1 MKNKIS
7 TLEQHLLMI
16 VLMII
21 PGIPMFSLD
30 LNVSQSGTLSSLL
43 TDEQKANT
51 ERLVVTTS
59 NGAILNE
66 VDFVTLSAM
75 PNLKELDFSGD
86 LNTEIITP
94 NAFAGN
100 TTLETIK
107 FPANMKTIGIGA
119 FNNSALKG
127 VVSFPKTLISQ
138 EALVGRFTNCQG
150 ITAFEFPDNP
160 NLSSHE
166 GVAYAQGG
174 ALLLKYPCGKTAI
187 SYVVPDG
194 VTTIGEQAFSY
205 NHQLEEL
212 FIPESLNGFGATTD
226 LVFEHVTGLKR
237 IEVKAGNPNFASI
250 EGILI
255 NVVTKEFMYFPPAND
270 TESLVVDGSLV
281 ESVPMSF
288 FSYASSLKR
297 VVFTEG
303 FKHVGYRAF
312 RQATLDIKIPIE
324 YIELPSTIETIDG
337 EAFNSL
343 GSTIQQ
349 FVCKAT
355 TPPRLTGNS
364 TFRESNG
371 NSVKFAVPASA
382 HATYLTSQFVNE
394 YYPEGGGGSFTSS
407 QIVTYG
413 EISVSG
419 GTAIQNYSAAG
430 YSIKI
435 VADDAP
441 DGRSFS
447 HWESTTG
454 AVFVNESEPATYFK
468 MPNNDVAIT
477 AVFEEPKPYTITGAT
492 ISTSGAAALG
502 TIVPLRTGA
511 TKVVDGTTVYFKEW
525 KIIQGEEVVI
535 GNPQATTT
543 YFTMV
548 DDEVTIEAVYDI
560 LYMIDITR
568 GDAPLEAF
576 AGEVVSITANTKY
589 GEFTNWS
596 STTEG
601 VIFADE
607 KNENTTFIMPAS
619 DVVIVANFKG
629 TTGIHDAEGVIIGL
643 YPNPAIDYIQLTGI
657 TNGIYTIFDMQGN
670 VITKEEFMG
679 EAISVSNLL
688 SGVYILKI
696 NNIAIRFVKK

>member
-7 TLEQHLLMI
+7 TLKQHLLTI

-51 ERLVVTTS
+51 ERLVITTS

-66 VDFVTLSAM
+66 IDFATLSAM
-75 PNLKELDFSGD
+75 SNLRELDFSGD
-86 LNTEIITP
+86 LNTEIITA

-100 TTLETIK
+100 AILETIK
-107 FPANMKTIGIGA
+107 FPANMKEIGTGA
-119 FNNSALKG
+119 FNNGALRG
-127 VVSFPKTLISQ
+127 MVSFPKTLVSR

-160 NLSSHE
+160 ELSSHE
-166 GVAYAQGG
+166 GVAYAQRGTF
-174 ALLLKYPCGKTAI
+174 LLKYPCGKIATFYA
-187 SYVVPDG
+187 VPDG
-194 VTTIGEQAFSY
+194 VATIGEQAFSY
-205 NHQLEEL
+205 NHHLEEL
-212 FIPESLNGFGATTD
+212 HLPESFSGFDSTAD
-226 LVFEHVTGLKR
+226 LIFEHVTGLKR
-237 IEVKAGNPNFASI
+237 IEVKTENTNFTSI
-250 EGILI
+250 EGILV
-255 NVVTKEFMYFPPAND
+255 NAVTKEFMYFPPAND
-270 TESLVVDGSLV
+270 AESLVVDGSLV

-288 FSYASSLKR
+288 FSYASKLKR

-312 RQATLDIKIPIE
+312 RQATLDLKIPIE

-413 EISVSG
+413 EITVLG
-419 GTAIQNYSAAG
+419 GTAIQDCSAAG
-430 YSIKI
+430 YSIRI
-435 VADDAP
+435 VADEAP
-441 DGRSFS
+441 AGKSFS
-447 HWESTTG
+447 RWESITG
-454 AVFVNESEPATYFK
+454 VEFVNESEPDTYFK
-468 MPNNDVAIT
+468 MPDNDVTVT

-492 ISTSGAAALG
+492 ISASGAAALG
-502 TIVPLRTGA
+502 TIVPLQTAA
-511 TKVVDGTTVYFKEW
+511 TKVVDGIILYFKEW
-525 KIIQGEEVVI
+525 KIIKGEEVVI
-535 GNPQATTT
+535 GNSHATTT
-543 YFTMV
+543 YFTMI
-548 DDEVTIEAVYDI
+548 DEEVTIEAVYDV
-560 LYMIDITR
+560 LYLIDIIG

-576 AGEVVSITANTKY
+576 EGDIISITANTKQ
-589 GEFTNWS
+589 GEFTSWS
-596 STTEG
+596 SPTEG
-601 VIFADE
+601 VAFADE
-607 KNENTTFIMPAS
+607 KSATTTFTMPAS
-619 DVVIVANFKG
+619 DVVIVANFG
-629 TTGIHDAEGVIIGL
+629 ATGIHDTERVRISL
-643 YPNPAIDYIQLTGI
+643 YPNPAVDYIQLTGI
-657 TNGIYTIFDMQGN
+657 TNGIYTIFDMQGD
-670 VITKEEFMG
+670 VIAKREYMG
-679 EAISVSNLL
+679 EVISVSNLL

-696 NNIAIRFVKK
+696 KNTIIRFIKK